1 MVDARAH
8 AHVLDVPTFAMHL
21 AFTTSLIPLRARASV
36 RRVAKVKKNVSASMF
51 AFEAGRQYQA
61 ERLSRSIDEDDWEAP
76 DTRRGSTS
84 RLPTPRQPRYAD
96 APTSEKRAPSYRPS
110 SRYHAN
116 YAPTRLSTTVSA
128 DKNNDTAERGPSL
141 DEPRGEGDLSN
152 SAVSRRSAPKTLF
165 SIRNKRVEEARDQA
179 AKASAEAASASASGT
194 RDAYAWAREDQARH
208 LSASSSKRR
217 SKPLVTRYVDG
228 DSPHDAY
235 FDWSSDDQHVEVV
248 NRALETALAD
258 AAAQC
263 AVQWVP
269 ETVWTSGDPL
279 ECEKDVDAVMRVVAA
294 HVDLSEASDVVRELI
309 DAGGGN
315 AAKRVREWCA
325 EHVDAPNAR
334 ALAAVVDEIF
344 GAGHPGSP
352 GLGWAGN

>member
-1 MVDARAH
+1 
-8 AHVLDVPTFAMHL
+8 
-21 AFTTSLIPLRARASV
+21 
-36 RRVAKVKKNVSASMF
+36 MF

-96 APTSEKRAPSYRPS
+96 APSSEKRAPSYRPS
-110 SRYHAN
+110 SATTPTTPHATLHRLGGQKQRHRRARAVARR
-116 YAPTRLSTTVSA
+116 APR
-128 DKNNDTAERGPSL
+128 RGRPL
-141 DEPRGEGDLSN
+141 QLRRVPPRRAQDPLLH
-152 SAVSRRSAPKTLF
+152 PQQ
-165 SIRNKRVEEARDQA
+165 ARGGGARPGRQ
-179 AKASAEAASASASGT
+179 ASAEAAASDDASPCGKL
-194 RDAYAWAREDQARH
+194 DAYAWAREDQARH

-228 DSPHDAY
+228 DSSRDAY

-263 AVQWVP
+263 AAQWVP
-269 ETVWTSGDPL
+269 ETIWTSGDPL

-334 ALAAVVDEIF
+334 ALAAVVDGVF
-344 GAGHPGSP
+344 SAGQPGSP